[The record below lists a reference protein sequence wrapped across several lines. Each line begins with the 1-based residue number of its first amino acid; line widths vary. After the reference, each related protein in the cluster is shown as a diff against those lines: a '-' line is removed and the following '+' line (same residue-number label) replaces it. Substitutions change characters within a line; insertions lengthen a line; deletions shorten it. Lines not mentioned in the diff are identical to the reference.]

1 LTASDVVG
9 VVQSK
14 IVNVGGN
21 TAAEAQSF
29 TVPDL
34 AVPGRPTPQLFVATD
49 NIVNAAEVNSTVVS
63 YTFSAAA
70 AGHSLNLYI
79 DGALLRN
86 VALTAGATSAALSIA
101 QSDWGGDGTHVV
113 TTQYIVNNTQTGL
126 KQTGLFSFPK
136 TVTVDTSLAQG
147 LASMSLISDNA
158 SQGSSAGGGD
168 VIRLVFNESVAITS
182 ASLPSSVFGTGATV
196 SSPTA
201 AYTNGTSST
210 WDVTLGTNATLSG
223 ASRSFTFNNVT
234 DAAGNRGTVAVETPA
249 DQNPA
254 DPYNSPVSLRIVNV
268 ATNNVIDNVEMLST
282 RSVSINLLGAKT
294 NDVIKLYMDGQL
306 VGSKRLLSN
315 ELSVVNVSLDGN
327 ASWGG
332 DGTRSITATLQT
344 DGTPTVINSDVRKVY
359 VSAESNHWASINGV
373 IWFDPDAINTEL
385 GSRIASWTDSS
396 GRSINATQATL
407 SAQPILVRNTNGSQ
421 SLYFATASGSR
432 LLFNDTNTVGNA
444 NGLLPNTADS
454 ITLISSMQVYGQAT
468 WPFAWGISE
477 GGARKPGSGGVGW
490 GMAPTRNGDGTT
502 QVMAWDNIG
511 GLIGDIQVN
520 NSLSYNQ
527 WLVYTGQ
534 VLNNNGSSFVSQ
546 MYGNGFLLG
555 SRSDTGFISLESPI
569 ATIGGVFPS
578 NPSVTAILGD
588 QIVTAQYLNNAARQ
602 EIEAYTAIK
611 YGQGVNTVYRNDNI
625 YNLSVGA
632 VAGTMIDDRLD
643 LTGTIKNDA
652 VTTAGADFVN
662 TGSGNDTVRAK
673 DLNFR
678 TLDGGLGRDVFALHA
693 DYTGSSSIVLADFVS
708 NSRGM
713 SGNSAADIRVN
724 AAGFHKLQGFEVI
737 DTSLSTERQV
747 LTVDAEDVNQ
757 LSETNTL
764 EVKLGAN
771 DVLNVNGM
779 GSAQRGAFKIND
791 NWYDRYYTTV
801 TAGGQNLSLYS
812 AGGDQATTLNSIKWS
827 GNRQLLQIS
836 LDHAMTFGTPVAG
849 HFQFSG
855 LGATD
860 NFRDTA
866 VATVNQR
873 QGLQF
878 SFTTAPQGPVKITYT
893 NTDPLTVLK
902 DEAGRS
908 FASKIWLIGT
918 DGVDTDT
925 LSGGIITTPRLNASV
940 LTNAEQ
946 AQGVM
951 LLGGAGADQ
960 ITGGSGADT
969 LIGGTGADT
978 LTGGAGA
985 DTFRFVN
992 EVADSGADGN
1002 LGGTRGD
1009 VITYFNFGVRNGQA
1023 DATQADR
1030 LDLSQLFGADANFT
1044 GNAAT
1049 DAATLTD
1056 NGYLDIRTT
1065 LRRVGNADVTDWQV
1079 WVDRDGKD
1087 AEGANTF
1094 GLLVTLQ
1101 GIDTSNSGSGV
1112 TSETT
1117 SDLLQKMLEEGR
1129 LVVTQA

>member
-1 LTASDVVG
+1 LNY
-9 VVQSK
+9 K
-14 IVNVGGN
+14 
-21 TAAEAQSF
+21 
-29 TVPDL
+29 
-34 AVPGRPTPQLFVATD
+34 ATD
-49 NIVNAAEVNSTVVS
+49 ALMQEVQV
-63 YTFSAAA
+63 YLSAK
-70 AGHSLNLYI
+70 Y
-79 DGALLRN
+79 GAS
-86 VALTAGATSAALSIA
+86 G
-101 QSDWGGDGTHVV
+101 
-113 TTQYIVNNTQTGL
+113 
-126 KQTGLFSFPK
+126 
-136 TVTVDTSLAQG
+136 
-147 LASMSLISDNA
+147 
-158 SQGSSAGGGD
+158 
-168 VIRLVFNESVAITS
+168 
-182 ASLPSSVFGTGATV
+182 
-196 SSPTA
+196 
-201 AYTNGTSST
+201 
-210 WDVTLGTNATLSG
+210 NATARLTTNTYDLSVSAVG
-223 ASRSFTFNNVT
+223 ASV
-234 DAAGNRGTVAVETPA
+234 
-249 DQNPA
+249 
-254 DPYNSPVSLRIVNV
+254 
-268 ATNNVIDNVEMLST
+268 
-282 RSVSINLLGAKT
+282 LL
-294 NDVIKLYMDGQL
+294 
-306 VGSKRLLSN
+306 
-315 ELSVVNVSLDGN
+315 
-327 ASWGG
+327 
-332 DGTRSITATLQT
+332 
-344 DGTPTVINSDVRKVY
+344 
-359 VSAESNHWASINGV
+359 
-373 IWFDPDAINTEL
+373 
-385 GSRIASWTDSS
+385 
-396 GRSINATQATL
+396 
-407 SAQPILVRNTNGSQ
+407 
-421 SLYFATASGSR
+421 
-432 LLFNDTNTVGNA
+432 
-444 NGLLPNTADS
+444 
-454 ITLISSMQVYGQAT
+454 
-468 WPFAWGISE
+468 
-477 GGARKPGSGGVGW
+477 
-490 GMAPTRNGDGTT
+490 
-502 QVMAWDNIG
+502 
-511 GLIGDIQVN
+511 
-520 NSLSYNQ
+520 
-527 WLVYTGQ
+527 
-534 VLNNNGSSFVSQ
+534 
-546 MYGNGFLLG
+546 
-555 SRSDTGFISLESPI
+555 
-569 ATIGGVFPS
+569 
-578 NPSVTAILGD
+578 
-588 QIVTAQYLNNAARQ
+588 
-602 EIEAYTAIK
+602 
-611 YGQGVNTVYRNDNI
+611 
-625 YNLSVGA
+625 
-632 VAGTMIDDRLD
+632 DDRLI
-643 LTGTIKNDA
+643 LNDQLSSDT
-652 VTTAGADFVN
+652 VIVAGSDFVN
-662 TGSGNDTVRAK
+662 TGAGNDRVFVK

-678 TLDGGLGRDVFALHA
+678 TLDGGLGRDVWALHA
-693 DYTGSSSIVLADFVS
+693 DYSDRSSIVLADFVS

-713 SGNSAADIRVN
+713 SGNSPADIRVN

-737 DTSLSTERQV
+737 DISTSTARQV

-801 TAGGQNLSLYS
+801 TAGGQSLSLYS
-812 AGGDQATTLNSIKWS
+812 AGGDQATMLNSIKWS
-827 GNRQLLQIS
+827 GDRQLLQIS

-860 NFRDTA
+860 DFTGTA

-925 LSGGIITTPRLNASV
+925 LSGGITTHRLNASV

-960 ITGGSGADT
+960 ITGGS
-969 LIGGTGADT
+969 GADT

-1009 VITYFNFGVRNGQA
+1009 VITDFNFGVRNGQA

-1044 GNAAT
+1044 GHAAT

-1101 GIDTSNSGSGV
+1101 GIDTSNSASGV

-1117 SDLLQKMLEEGR
+1117 SDLLQRMLQEGR